1 MSGSK
6 VWALS
11 IVPDCSQ
18 VSAGEAFRSHAK
30 ICGLKKKKYWTN
42 QLCDFG
48 HSYHSVPQFA
58 LLSKYLLAL
67 TQVLKIQVQGE
78 LLRYLQ

>member
-11 IVPDCSQ
+11 IVPDYFQ

-30 ICGLKKKKYWTN
+30 ICGLKKKKTGPTN
-42 QLCDFG
+42 YVTLGIHTIQYLNLLC
-48 HSYHSVPQFA
+48 SANIY
-58 LLSKYLLAL
+58 
-67 TQVLKIQVQGE
+67 
-78 LLRYLQ
+78 